1 MIEPMSHYTF
11 LVFHK
16 DYENFLSELADLGV
30 AHVVTKSQGDIMTDA
45 LRKQLDDLT
54 DLRSDITFLT
64 SFKPTKK
71 EKEGLS
77 LTHVASTL
85 EQGMKL
91 WTRIQAIRT
100 ERESL
105 IRKQQLMEKEIELME
120 PWGDFSFKRLQQLN
134 DAGYILHFFNCV
146 DRFFNPQWE
155 EDFDLIKINDHGP
168 QVYFVILTHGTDVPE
183 IGIEPSR
190 ISELSLSEAQSKV
203 NEAQAAQQALDKELE
218 GYALNDLDSLALLE
232 QKMTNAVDYS
242 TVELSGD
249 KQADDRL
256 LILETWVPN
265 VSTPAVDAYI
275 EEAAIYSQKEKATIE
290 EKDEVPIKLKN
301 NYFTKLFEPIT
312 EMFALPNY
320 SELDPTPYFA
330 PFYFLFFGLCIGD
343 AGYGLLLFL
352 VSLFVRP
359 KLDKTKRSYATLTLW
374 LGGST
379 IFVGL
384 VTGVFFGINLSDV
397 DWGWIQPIQHYFI
410 NQKNFEPMLGTYD
423 PMMIFALL
431 IGLTQIFFGMGINVC
446 KITKQHGFKYA
457 LAPLGWIVGLLS
469 LAAVVILG
477 VIGVAIP
484 VLTYLLYTL
493 IGVSALLA
501 FFYNTPGKN
510 PLINF
515 STGLWDTYN
524 MASGLLGDTLSYIRL
539 FALGL
544 AGAVLGGVFNDLAFD
559 LTSSLPLVA
568 QIIAAGLIL
577 LIGHSINIGLC
588 LIAAFVHPLRLTFV
602 EFYKNA
608 GFEGGGIVYKPFSK
622 S

>member
-11 LVFHK
+11 MVFHK
-16 DYENFLSELADLGV
+16 DYENFLSELSELGV
-30 AHVVTKSQGDIMTDA
+30 VHVVTKSQGDIMTEE
-45 LRKQLDDLT
+45 LRKQLDDLA
-54 DLRSDITFLT
+54 DLRSDMHFL
-64 SFKPTKK
+64 SQFKPIKE
-71 EKEGLS
+71 EKEDIKVS
-77 LTHVASTL
+77 HAAPTL
-85 EQGMKL
+85 EKGKEL
-91 WTRIQAIRT
+91 WKRIQQIRT
-100 ERESL
+100 EREGL

-120 PWGDFSFKRLQQLN
+120 PWGDFSFKSLHQLN
-134 DAGYILHFFNCV
+134 DAGYQLHFFNCV

-155 EDFDLIKINDHGP
+155 EDFDLIRINDEGP
-168 QVYFVILTHGTDVPE
+168 QTYFVILTSGTETLE

-190 ISELSLSEAQSKV
+190 ISELSLSEAQSNVDEEK
-203 NEAQAAQQALDKELE
+203 AAQHELDNELE
-218 GYALNDLDSLALLE
+218 GYALNDFNSLALLE
-232 QKMTNAVDYS
+232 QRFVGAVDYS
-242 TVELSGD
+242 TVQLSGD
-249 KQADDRL
+249 KQANDRL

-265 VSTPAVDAYI
+265 VSTGSVDAYL
-275 EEAAIYSQKEKATIE
+275 EKTAIYSQKEKATIE
-290 EKDEVPIKLKN
+290 EKGEVPIKLKN

-352 VSLFVRP
+352 VSLFMRP
-359 KLDKTKRSYATLTLW
+359 KLDKTKRSYATLTTW

-384 VTGVFFGINLSDV
+384 ITGVFFGINLSIV
-397 DWGWIQPIQHYFI
+397 DWGWIQPIQGYFV
-410 NQKNFEPMLGTYD
+410 NQKNFEPLLGTYD
-423 PMMIFALL
+423 PMMIFALF
-431 IGLTQIFFGMGINVC
+431 IGLTQIFFGMGLNVC

-469 LAAVVILG
+469 SAAVVVLGIVG
-477 VIGVAIP
+477 VIIP
-484 VLTYLLYTL
+484 VLSYALYLL
-493 IGVSALLA
+493 IGISALLA

-510 PLINF
+510 PLVNF
-515 STGLWDTYN
+515 GTGLWDTYN
-524 MASGLLGDTLSYIRL
+524 MASGILGDTLSYIRL

-568 QIIAAGLIL
+568 QIFAAGLIL
-577 LIGHSINIGLC
+577 LLGHTINIGLC

-608 GFEGGGIVYKPFSK
+608 GFEGGGITYKPFIK

>member
-11 LVFHK
+11 MVFHK
-16 DYENFLSELADLGV
+16 DYENFLSELSELGV
-30 AHVVTKSQGDIMTDA
+30 VHVVTKSQGDIMTEE
-45 LRKQLDDLT
+45 LRKQLDDLA
-54 DLRSDITFLT
+54 DLRSDIAFLT
-64 SFKPTKK
+64 HFIPTKK
-71 EKEGLS
+71 QQEEITVS
-77 LTHVASTL
+77 HTAPTL
-85 EQGMKL
+85 EKGKML
-91 WTRIQAIRT
+91 WKRIQQIRN
-100 ERESL
+100 EREGL

-120 PWGDFSFKRLQQLN
+120 PWGDFSFKSVHQLN
-134 DAGYILHFFNCV
+134 DAGYELHFFNCV

-155 EDFDLIKINDHGP
+155 EDFDLVKINDNGP
-168 QVYFVILTHGTDVPE
+168 QIYFVILTTGTEIPE

-190 ISELSLSEAQSKV
+190 ISELSLSKSQFIVEEEKAV
-203 NEAQAAQQALDKELE
+203 QQALDKELE
-218 GYALNDLDSLALLE
+218 GYALNDVNSLALLE
-232 QKMTNAVDYS
+232 QKMSGAVDYS

-265 VSTPAVDAYI
+265 VSTTSVDAYL
-275 EEAAIYSQKEKATIE
+275 EKAAIYSQKEKATIE
-290 EKDEVPIKLKN
+290 EKGEVPIKLKN
-301 NYFTKLFEPIT
+301 NYFSKLFEPIT

-352 VSLFVRP
+352 VSLFMRP

-384 VTGVFFGINLSDV
+384 ITGVFFGINLSIV
-397 DWGWIQPIQHYFI
+397 DWSWIQPIQGYFV
-410 NQKNFEPMLGTYD
+410 NQKNFEPLLGTYD

-431 IGLTQIFFGMGINVC
+431 IGLTQIFFGMALNVC

-469 LAAVVILG
+469 SAAVVVLG
-477 VIGVAIP
+477 IVGVAIP
-484 VLTYLLYTL
+484 MLSYTL
-493 IGVSALLA
+493 YALIGISALLA

-510 PLINF
+510 PLVNF
-515 STGLWDTYN
+515 ATGLWDTYN
-524 MASGLLGDTLSYIRL
+524 MASGILGDTLSYIRL

-559 LTSSLPLVA
+559 LTSSLSLVP
-568 QIIAAGLIL
+568 QIFAAGTIL
-577 LIGHSINIGLC
+577 LLGHTINIGLC

-608 GFEGGGIVYKPFSK
+608 GFEGGGITYKPFTK

>member
-11 LVFHK
+11 MVFHK
-16 DYENFLSELADLGV
+16 DYENFLSELAELGV

-45 LRKQLDDLT
+45 LRKQLDDLA
-54 DLRSDITFLT
+54 DLRSDIRFLT
-64 SFKPTKK
+64 QFKPTKE
-71 EKEGLS
+71 EKGEIAVDS
-77 LTHVASTL
+77 TAPTL
-85 EQGMKL
+85 EKGKEL
-91 WTRIQAIRT
+91 WKRIQEIRT
-100 ERESL
+100 QRESL
-105 IRKQQLMEKEIELME
+105 IRKQQILDKEIELME
-120 PWGDFSFKRLQQLN
+120 PWGDFSFKRLHQLK
-134 DAGYILHFFNCV
+134 DAGYVLHFFNCV

-155 EDFDLIKINDHGP
+155 EDFDLIRISDEGP
-168 QVYFVILTHGTDVPE
+168 QTYFVIVTTGTKAPE

-190 ISELSLSEAQSKV
+190 ISETSLSESKSKQ
-203 NEAQAAQQALDKELE
+203 NEAKATQKELEIELE
-218 GYALNDLDSLALLE
+218 GYALNGLSSLALLE
-232 QKMTNAVDYS
+232 HLFVNAVDYS

-249 KQADDRL
+249 KQADNRL

-265 VSTPAVDAYI
+265 VYTRSVDSYLEKAAV
-275 EEAAIYSQKEKATIE
+275 YSQKEKATIE

-301 NYFTKLFEPIT
+301 NYFSKLFEPIT

-352 VSLFVRP
+352 VSLFIRP
-359 KLDKTKRSYATLTLW
+359 KLDKSKRSYATLTAW

-379 IFVGL
+379 IVVGL
-384 VTGVFFGINLSDV
+384 ITGVFFGINLSLV
-397 DWGWIQPIQHYFI
+397 DWSWIQPIQGYFI
-410 NQKNFEPMLGTYD
+410 NQKNFEPLLGTYD

-431 IGLTQIFFGMGINVC
+431 IGLTQIFFGMALNVC
-446 KITKQHGFKYA
+446 KITKQHGIKYA

-469 LAAVVILG
+469 TAAVVGIGSLGIATSVFSYILY
-477 VIGVAIP
+477 V
-484 VLTYLLYTL
+484 L
-493 IGVSALLA
+493 IGISALLA

-524 MASGLLGDTLSYIRL
+524 MASGILGDTLSYIRL

-568 QIIAAGLIL
+568 QIVAAGLIL

-608 GFEGGGIVYKPFSK
+608 GFEGGGIVYKPFRK
-622 S
+622 

>member
-16 DYENFLSELADLGV
+16 DYENFLSRLAELGV
-30 AHVVTKSQGDIMTDA
+30 AHVVTKSQGDIMTEE
-45 LRKQLDDLT
+45 LRKQLDDLA

-64 SFKPTKK
+64 HFKPTKE
-71 EKEGLS
+71 EKES
-77 LTHVASTL
+77 LPVSHIASTL
-85 EQGMKL
+85 EKGKEL
-91 WTRIQAIRT
+91 WKRIQEIRV
-100 ERESL
+100 EREKL
-105 IRKQQLMEKEIELME
+105 VRKQQLMDKEIELME
-120 PWGDFSFKRLQQLN
+120 PWGNFSFDRLHQLN
-134 DAGYILHFFNCV
+134 DAGYVLHFFNCV
-146 DRFFNPQWE
+146 DRFYNPQWE
-155 EDFDLIKINDHGP
+155 EEFNLIKINHNGP
-168 QVYFVILTHGTDVPE
+168 QIYFVILTARNEVPE

-190 ISELSLSEAQSKV
+190 LSKRSLLEAQSEFKKAK
-203 NEAQAAQQALDKELE
+203 EAQQVLDKELE
-218 GYALNDLDSLALLE
+218 GYALNDLNSLNSLE
-232 QKMTNAVDYS
+232 TKLVDEVDYS

-249 KQADDRL
+249 RKADDRL
-256 LILETWVPN
+256 LALETWVPN
-265 VSTPAVDAYI
+265 VDTDPVDSYLEKAS
-275 EEAAIYSQKEKATIE
+275 IYSQKEKATIE

-343 AGYGLLLFL
+343 AGYGLLLLL

-359 KLDKTKRSYATLTLW
+359 KLDKVKRSYATLTIW
-374 LGGST
+374 LGAST

-384 VTGVFFGINLSDV
+384 ITGVFLGINLSEV
-397 DWGWIQPIQHYFI
+397 TWNWIQPIQGYFV
-410 NQKNFEPMLGTYD
+410 NQKNFEPLLGTYD
-423 PMMIFALL
+423 PMMIFAIF

-457 LAPLGWIVGLLS
+457 LAPLGWIVALLS
-469 LAAVVILG
+469 LAGVAGLMTLEVVIPLLNY
-477 VIGVAIP
+477 
-484 VLTYLLYTL
+484 VLYGL
-493 IGVSALLA
+493 IGISVLLI
-501 FFYNTPGKN
+501 FFYNSPGKN
-510 PLINF
+510 PVVNF
-515 STGLWDTYN
+515 GTGLWDTYN

-568 QIIAAGLIL
+568 QLFGAGFIL
-577 LIGHSINIGLC
+577 LLGHAINIGLC

-608 GFEGGGIVYKPFSK
+608 GFEGGGIVYKPFKK

>member
-16 DYENFLSELADLGV
+16 DYENFLSRLAELGV
-30 AHVVTKSQGDIMTDA
+30 AHVVTKSQGDIMTEE
-45 LRKQLDDLT
+45 LRKQLDDLA

-64 SFKPTKK
+64 HFKPTKE
-71 EKEGLS
+71 EKES
-77 LTHVASTL
+77 LPVSHIASTL
-85 EQGMKL
+85 EKGKEL
-91 WTRIQAIRT
+91 WKRIQEIRV
-100 ERESL
+100 EREKL
-105 IRKQQLMEKEIELME
+105 VRKQQLMDKEIELME
-120 PWGDFSFKRLQQLN
+120 PWGNFSFDRLHQLN
-134 DAGYILHFFNCV
+134 DAGYVLHFFNCV
-146 DRFFNPQWE
+146 DRFYNPQWE
-155 EDFDLIKINDHGP
+155 EEFNLIKINHNGP
-168 QVYFVILTHGTDVPE
+168 QIYFVILTARNEVPE

-190 ISELSLSEAQSKV
+190 LSKRSLLEAQSELKKAK
-203 NEAQAAQQALDKELE
+203 EAQQVLDKELE
-218 GYALNDLDSLALLE
+218 GYALNDLNSLNSLE
-232 QKMTNAVDYS
+232 TKLVDEVDYS

-249 KQADDRL
+249 RKADDRL
-256 LILETWVPN
+256 LALETWVPN
-265 VSTPAVDAYI
+265 VDTDPVDSYLEKAS
-275 EEAAIYSQKEKATIE
+275 IYSQKEKATIE

-343 AGYGLLLFL
+343 AGYGLLLLL

-359 KLDKTKRSYATLTLW
+359 KLDKVKRSYATLTIW
-374 LGGST
+374 LGAST

-384 VTGVFFGINLSDV
+384 ITGVFLGINLSEV
-397 DWGWIQPIQHYFI
+397 TWNWIQPIQGYFV
-410 NQKNFEPMLGTYD
+410 NQKNFEPLLGTYD
-423 PMMIFALL
+423 PMMIFAIF

-457 LAPLGWIVGLLS
+457 LAPLGWIVALLS
-469 LAAVVILG
+469 LAGVAGLMTLEVVIPLLNY
-477 VIGVAIP
+477 
-484 VLTYLLYTL
+484 VLYGL
-493 IGVSALLA
+493 IGISVLLI
-501 FFYNTPGKN
+501 FFYNSPGKN
-510 PLINF
+510 PVVNF
-515 STGLWDTYN
+515 GTGLWDTYN

-568 QIIAAGLIL
+568 QLFGAGFIL
-577 LIGHSINIGLC
+577 LLGHAINIGLC

-608 GFEGGGIVYKPFSK
+608 GFEGGGIVYKPFKK